1 MYSSTIPTAN
11 GNAPHTEAHLIRR
24 LFVKA
29 CCAHYLV
36 SVYFGSSDCNHS
48 TIRAKQL
55 ITGQSFYITT
65 ELNLLLILH
74 RGLKTLVSTDKQPSL
89 TGATHA
95 RVYLYISTVDLNGRV
110 YVTKLC
116 RFATGD
122 ANRYNCQTYPS
133 VYGSL

>member
-89 TGATHA
+89 MGATHA
-95 RVYLYISTVDLNGRV
+95 RVYCDCTLKWEGVCDKTVQVCDRRCEQV
-110 YVTKLC
+110 
-116 RFATGD
+116 
-122 ANRYNCQTYPS
+122 
-133 VYGSL
+133 